1 MVVNISGCIMFT
13 QTFLAL
19 LGHYAILT
27 QEDGKTQ
34 IELKKETSPSDS
46 PVKDD
51 ILKMISQE
59 PQVIKLPSNKHELW
73 NCKKKLNDNENCAI
87 KGSKMFP

>member
-1 MVVNISGCIMFT
+1 MFT

-34 IELKKETSPSDS
+34 IELKKETSPPDS

-51 ILKMISQE
+51 ISQE

-87 KGSKMFP
+87 KCSKMFPR